1 MTKTMKDF
9 AVSDDPRVQAQL
21 DRLGTL
27 SIPQGRLGLDTVRA
41 LLDRLGNP
49 QRSLPPVF
57 HVAGTNGKGS
67 TCAFLRTAMEAAGK
81 SVHVFTSPHLVRFN
95 ERIRIAGELIDDGML
110 AVLLA
115 EVLDVA
121 EGYGIGASFF
131 EVSTAAAF
139 LAFARIP
146 ADACVIEVGLGG
158 RFDATNVL
166 EHPAVCGIAS
176 LGIDHEAFLLAPE
189 ENVPTDSFARIAF
202 EKAGIAKAGVPLVTF
217 DYPGVM
223 SETIERQA
231 AKVGA
236 PLIRQNREWSVE
248 PLPDGFAYTDAHG
261 ELTLPAPRMP
271 GGHQMVNAGL
281 AIAMLRHQQ
290 AIEIPESA
298 VAAGV
303 KRAHWPARLQELG
316 SGPLT
321 ALLPPGTQCWLDGG
335 HNPDAGEALAA
346 HFGRDGKRI
355 HIVIGMLANKDPK
368 AILAPL
374 HGRLASVTVVP
385 VPGHAHH
392 GPEAFKLVP
401 QVAELSEAPD
411 VASAL
416 RKLAVDPAESEIV
429 LIAGSLYLAGVVLRE
444 NEEIP
449 N

>member
-1 MTKTMKDF
+1 MKDF

-21 DRLGTL
+21 DRLGSL
-27 SIPQGRLGLDTVRA
+27 SLPQGRLGLDTILA

-67 TCAFLRTAMEAAGK
+67 TCAFLRAAMEAAGK

-95 ERIRIAGELIDDGML
+95 ERIRVAGKLIDDEIL
-110 AVLLA
+110 AALLA
-115 EVLDVA
+115 EVLDEA
-121 EGYGIGASFF
+121 EACGMGASFF

-139 LAFARIP
+139 LAFAGTP

-166 EHPAVCGIAS
+166 ERPAACGIAS

-189 ENVPTDSFARIAF
+189 PNVPTDSFARIAF
-202 EKAGIAKAGVPLVTF
+202 EKAGIAKVGVPLVTF

-223 SETIERQA
+223 NDTIEKQA

-236 PLIRQNREWSVE
+236 PLFRQNREWSVE
-248 PLPDGFAYTDAHG
+248 PLLDGFAYNDAHG
-261 ELTLPAPRMP
+261 ELALPAPLMP

-281 AIAMLRHQQ
+281 AIAMLRHHR
-290 AIEIPESA
+290 AIEITDTALA
-298 VAAGV
+298 VGV
-303 KRAHWPARLQELG
+303 ERAHWPARLQELG

-346 HFGRDGKRI
+346 HFRRGGKRI

-374 HGRLASVTVVP
+374 HDRLASVTVVP

-392 GPEAFKLVP
+392 GPEAFKAIP
-401 QVAELSEAPD
+401 MSAELSEAPD
-411 VASAL
+411 VVSAL
-416 RKLAVDPAESEIV
+416 RKLAVGPAEGEIV
-429 LIAGSLYLAGVVLRE
+429 LIAGSLYLAGVILRE
-444 NEEIP
+444 NGEIP